1 MSVVRTCCNKE
12 LATSCIYGED
22 NKYCTN
28 TGCVEY
34 RPIDMSCTG
43 YMDRDVLLKQLK
55 NMEENSNG
63 NNTCI

>member
-1 MSVVRTCCNKE
+1 MSVVRTCCNRE
-12 LATSCIYGED
+12 LVTSCIYGED
-22 NKYCTN
+22 NRYCTN

-55 NMEENSNG
+55 DMEENSNG